1 LKRTLFFL
9 IYITLISISL
19 FSQSAVLV
27 LNYFEISD
35 EKLKTETKNQIKQKL
50 TEELDRQN
58 LEYWDDSYVASAIR
72 NKNLTGRQLIDPVTV
87 LELGKIAEV
96 PLVITV
102 EVLDKDTFLE
112 TIIMAW
118 DVEGQREITSDR
130 KVSRSSVTTYIM
142 INNSINTV
150 VEKLTGEYG
159 IPAIKPEP
167 KVRKITFISNQE
179 GLEIYMPDGE
189 LLGEITLS
197 VLNITDREFEIGT
210 KLLVTK
216 KLKGFR
222 TAEQYIFL
230 DKEKSAVPLS
240 DLKKAQTIALETN
253 WTYTQLLGAGT
264 GFRFYPIPDWMF
276 VSFDSYFYLQRD
288 FTTPSG
294 NDILHSDMRL
304 LAGVYLGF
312 GPEKL
317 FRINVSIGAGMIL
330 SMPVNQ
336 SENYTDFYLNPINIA
351 FELNFDDWSFYIR
364 PELRISMGIGEKNLL
379 NGGIIHSDYYV
390 PPITLGVLRKW

>member
-1 LKRTLFFL
+1 M
-9 IYITLISISL
+9 
-19 FSQSAVLV
+19 
-27 LNYFEISD
+27 N
-35 EKLKTETKNQIKQKL
+35 
-50 TEELDRQN
+50 
-58 LEYWDDSYVASAIR
+58 
-72 NKNLTGRQLIDPVTV
+72 
-87 LELGKIAEV
+87 
-96 PLVITV
+96 
-102 EVLDKDTFLE
+102 
-112 TIIMAW
+112 
-118 DVEGQREITSDR
+118 
-130 KVSRSSVTTYIM
+130 
-142 INNSINTV
+142 
-150 VEKLTGEYG
+150 
-159 IPAIKPEP
+159 
-167 KVRKITFISNQE
+167 
-179 GLEIYMPDGE
+179 
-189 LLGEITLS
+189 
-197 VLNITDREFEIGT
+197 
-210 KLLVTK
+210 
-216 KLKGFR
+216 
-222 TAEQYIFL
+222 
-230 DKEKSAVPLS
+230 
-240 DLKKAQTIALETN
+240 KAQTIALETN